1 MEWNRMKPLLSCN
14 VYMCDVFKGSLRAI
28 CMCIPFVFKKSAFG
42 KRKNLTAM
50 FGSLGGKESKIGR
63 NLTPYLSDLV
73 ETGK

>member
-1 MEWNRMKPLLSCN
+1 
-14 VYMCDVFKGSLRAI
+14 
-28 CMCIPFVFKKSAFG
+28 MCIPFLFKKSAFG